1 LPTIL
6 HTETEVTA
14 MPLGMGNMF
23 NGIFRQYG
31 HTVILLLRIIDIAML
46 FGASWAA
53 YYAWHDSFIIDEDH
67 RIVIA
72 LGILG
77 AVIFFEIGQVYRP
90 WRNDAM
96 RGEIPRIVR
105 AWVSALLSVVF
116 IVALVRLHFWFGSS
130 YRWIATWG
138 VLGLLSVLTARA
150 LLSRLLGWLRGRGW
164 SQGRIVMVGLNQMA
178 MAVSGQL
185 NQSSWAGLQVV
196 GYVDDPSATHFEA
209 GDLYP
214 PHLGRLED
222 LAAIVSR
229 EAIDEVWVAFPG
241 EALAE
246 RVQHELRHLPV
257 SIRLVIDC
265 FAFKQSKF
273 LSLNTVAGI
282 PTLDVSVS
290 PLHGVN
296 RHIKEIEDRLL
307 AFMLLV
313 LASPVMLLI
322 AAGVKLSSR
331 GPVFYRQER
340 VGWNNRRFTML
351 KFRSMPVDAESKT
364 GPVWARPGENRAT
377 PFGRFLRKT
386 SLDELPQ
393 LLNVLK
399 GDMSLVGPRP
409 ERPDF
414 VEVFKEQVPN
424 YMKKHMVKAGI
435 TGWAQVNGW
444 RGDTDLNRRIEH
456 DLYYIQHWSVWFDL
470 EIALR
475 TLLVGF
481 VNKNAY

>member
-1 LPTIL
+1 
-6 HTETEVTA
+6 
-14 MPLGMGNMF
+14 MPLSLGNIF
-23 NGIFRQYG
+23 NGLFKQYG
-31 HTVILLLRIIDIAML
+31 HTVILLLRVVDVLMLTVAAWLAHYFWLREMVIDQD
-46 FGASWAA
+46 
-53 YYAWHDSFIIDEDH
+53 Y
-67 RIVIA
+67 RTVIA

-77 AVIFFEIGQVYRP
+77 AIIFFEIGQVYRP

-105 AWVSALLSVVF
+105 AWFLALLAVVS
-116 IVALVRLHFWFGSS
+116 IVVLVRLQFWFGSS
-130 YRWIATWG
+130 YRWIASWG
-138 VLGLLSVLTARA
+138 VLGLVFVLLARSLMA
-150 LLSRLLGWLRGRGW
+150 QVLIWLRGRGW
-164 SQGRIVMVGLNQMA
+164 SQGRIILVGLNQMA
-178 MAVSGQL
+178 VAVSRQL
-185 NQSSWAGLQVV
+185 NQSSWAGLQVI
-196 GYVDDPSATHFEA
+196 GFVDDRTEDRQDVGELALPRLGTLNDLPSLVT
-209 GDLYP
+209 
-214 PHLGRLED
+214 
-222 LAAIVSR
+222 R
-229 EAIDEVWVAFPG
+229 ESVDEVWVAFPG
-241 EALAE
+241 PSLAD

-296 RHIKEIEDRLL
+296 RYIKEIEDRLL
-307 AFMLLV
+307 ALIAL
-313 LASPVMLLI
+313 LLI
-322 AAGVKLSSR
+322 SPLMLIIALGVKLSSP
-331 GPVFYRQER
+331 GPVFYKQER
-340 VGWNNRRFTML
+340 VGWNNRRFVIL
-351 KFRSMPVDAESKT
+351 KFRSMPVDAEANS
-364 GPVWARPGENRAT
+364 GAVWAKPGEKRAT
-377 PFGRFLRKT
+377 RFGSFLRKT

-393 LLNVLK
+393 LINVLR

-414 VEVFKEQVPN
+414 VEVFKDQVPN

-444 RGDTDLNRRIEH
+444 RGDTDLNQRIEH
-456 DLYYIQHWSVWFDL
+456 DLYYIQHWSIWFDL

-475 TLLVGF
+475 TVFTGF

>member
-1 LPTIL
+1 
-6 HTETEVTA
+6 
-14 MPLGMGNMF
+14 MPLGLGNIF
-23 NGIFRQYG
+23 NGLFKQYG
-31 HTVILLLRIIDIAML
+31 HTVILLLRVIDIVML
-46 FGASWAA
+46 IGA
-53 YYAWHDSFIIDEDH
+53 AWVSHYLWLREFVIDQDY

-72 LGILG
+72 LGVLAAI
-77 AVIFFEIGQVYRP
+77 IFFEVGQVYRP

-96 RGEIPRIVR
+96 RGEIPRIIR
-105 AWVSALLSVVF
+105 AWVSAILSVIS

-130 YRWIATWG
+130 YRWIVTWW
-138 VLGLLSVLTARA
+138 VLGLTAVLAARGILSQVLQWMRA
-150 LLSRLLGWLRGRGW
+150 RGW

-178 MAVSGQL
+178 IAVSRQL
-185 NQSSWAGLQVV
+185 SHSSWAGLQVV
-196 GYVDDPSATHFEA
+196 GYVDDQDQGTIKDHDFSLPR
-209 GDLYP
+209 
-214 PHLGRLED
+214 LGKVKD
-222 LAAIVSR
+222 LAAIVSK
-229 EAIDEVWVAFPG
+229 EEIDEVWVAFPG
-241 EALAE
+241 ESLAE
-246 RVQHELRHLPV
+246 RAQHELRHLPV

-296 RHIKEIEDRLL
+296 RYIKEIEDRLL
-307 AFMLLV
+307 AFILLV
-313 LASPVMLLI
+313 LISPLLLI
-322 AAGVKLSSR
+322 IAIGVKLSSP
-331 GPVFYRQER
+331 GPVFYRQVR
-340 VGWNNRRFTML
+340 VGWNNRKFTML
-351 KFRSMPVDAESKT
+351 KFRSMPVDAEAKT
-364 GPVWARPGENRAT
+364 GAVWAKPGENRAT
-377 PFGRFLRKT
+377 RFGGFLRKT

-393 LLNVLK
+393 LINVLT

-414 VEVFKEQVPN
+414 VEVFKDQVPN

-456 DLYYIQHWSVWFDL
+456 DLYYIQHWSLWFDL

-475 TLLVGF
+475 TVLTGF
-481 VNKNAY
+481 INKNAY

>member
-1 LPTIL
+1 
-6 HTETEVTA
+6 
-14 MPLGMGNMF
+14 MPLGLGNIF
-23 NGIFRQYG
+23 NGLIKQYG
-31 HTVILLLRIIDIAML
+31 HTVILLLRFIDITML
-46 FGASWAA
+46 LGA
-53 YYAWHDSFIIDEDH
+53 AWVSHYFWLRQTGIDQDY
-67 RIVIA
+67 RIVIS
-72 LGILG
+72 LGIL
-77 AVIFFEIGQVYRP
+77 ATIIFFEIGQVYRP
-90 WRNDAM
+90 WQNDAM
-96 RGEIPRIVR
+96 RGEIARIVR
-105 AWVSALLSVVF
+105 AWVSAILLVIS

-130 YRWIATWG
+130 YRWIATWL
-138 VLGLLSVLTARA
+138 VLGLVLVLAARSVLAQM
-150 LLSRLLGWLRGRGW
+150 LKWLRARGW
-164 SQGRIVMVGLNQMA
+164 SQGRIIMVGLNQMA
-178 MAVSGQL
+178 VAVSRQL
-185 NQSSWAGLQVV
+185 SQSSWAGLQVV
-196 GYVDDPSATHFEA
+196 GYIDDHLENKFA
-209 GDLYP
+209 GNEFTLP
-214 PHLGRLED
+214 KLGAMQD
-222 LAAIVSR
+222 LATIVTQES
-229 EAIDEVWVAFPG
+229 IDEVWIAFPG
-241 EALAE
+241 EDLAE
-246 RVQHELRHLPV
+246 RAQHELRHLPV

-296 RHIKEIEDRLL
+296 RYIKEIEDRFL
-307 AFMLLV
+307 AFILLV
-313 LASPVMLLI
+313 LISPLLLLI
-322 AAGVKLSSR
+322 AIGVKLSSP
-331 GPVFYRQER
+331 GPVFYRQVR
-340 VGWNNRRFTML
+340 VGWNNRKFTML
-351 KFRSMPVDAESKT
+351 KFRSMPVDAEAKT
-364 GPVWARPGENRAT
+364 GAVWAKPGENRAT
-377 PFGRFLRKT
+377 RFGGFLRKT

-456 DLYYIQHWSVWFDL
+456 DLYYIQHWSVWFDM

-475 TLLVGF
+475 TVWTGF

>member
-1 LPTIL
+1 
-6 HTETEVTA
+6 
-14 MPLGMGNMF
+14 MPLAVGNIF
-23 NGIFRQYG
+23 NGLFRQYG
-31 HTVILLLRIIDIAML
+31 HMTILLLRIIDIAML
-46 FGASWAA
+46 FCASWAA
-53 YYAWHDSFIIDEDH
+53 YYFWHRHYVIDQDH
-67 RIVIA
+67 RTVIA
-72 LGILG
+72 IGILG
-77 AVIFFEIGQVYRP
+77 AIIFFEIGQVYRP

-96 RGEIPRIVR
+96 RGEIARIVR
-105 AWVSALLSVVF
+105 AWASALVLVISL
-116 IVALVRLHFWFGSS
+116 VALIRLHFWLGSS

-138 VLGLLSVLTARA
+138 GVGLLFVLTARS
-150 LLSRLLGWLRGRGW
+150 LLSHILRWLHARGW
-164 SQGRIVMVGLNQMA
+164 SQGRIIMVGLNQMA
-178 MAVSGQL
+178 IAASQQL
-185 NQSSWAGLQVV
+185 NHSPWAGLRVV
-196 GYVDDPSATHFEA
+196 GYVDDRSSPRIPVGNFSLPHIGGLA
-209 GDLYP
+209 DLTVVV
-214 PHLGRLED
+214 
-222 LAAIVSR
+222 AR
-229 EAIDEVWVAFPG
+229 EAVEEVWVAFPPHG
-241 EALAE
+241 ESRAE
-246 RVQHELRHLPV
+246 EVMHELRHLPV

-265 FAFKQSKF
+265 FAFRQSKF
-273 LSLNTVAGI
+273 LSLNAVAGI

-296 RHIKEIEDRLL
+296 RYVKEVEDRLL
-307 AFMLLV
+307 ASVLLV

-322 AAGVKLSSR
+322 ALGVKLSSR

-340 VGWNNRRFTML
+340 VGWNNRSFIML
-351 KFRSMPVDAESKT
+351 KFRSMPVDAEAKT
-364 GPVWARPGENRAT
+364 GPVWAKPGERRTTAL
-377 PFGRFLRKT
+377 GAFLRKT

-475 TLLVGF
+475 TLLFGF
-481 VNKNAY
+481 VSKNAY

>member
-1 LPTIL
+1 
-6 HTETEVTA
+6 
-14 MPLGMGNMF
+14 MPLGMGNFF
-23 NGIFRQYG
+23 NGLFRQYG
-31 HTVILLLRIIDIAML
+31 HTVILLLRIIDITML
-46 FGASWAA
+46 FCASWAA
-53 YYAWHDSFIIDEDH
+53 YYGWHGSFIIDQDH

-72 LGILG
+72 LGLLG
-77 AVIFFEIGQVYRP
+77 AVIFFEAGQVYRP

-96 RGEIPRIVR
+96 RGEIPRIAR
-105 AWVSALLSVVF
+105 AWMSALLSVVF
-116 IVALVRLHFWFGSS
+116 VVALIRLHFWLGSS

-138 VLGLLSVLTARA
+138 ALGLLSVLAARA
-150 LLSRLLGWLRGRGW
+150 LLSRLLRWLRARGW
-164 SQGRIVMVGLNQMA
+164 SQGRIILVGLNQMA
-178 MAVSGQL
+178 IAVSRQL
-185 NQSSWAGLQVV
+185 NQSAWAGLQVI
-196 GYVDDPSATHFEA
+196 GYVDDPSATQFEA
-209 GDLYP
+209 GDLFP
-214 PHLGRLED
+214 ARLGHLED
-222 LAAIVSR
+222 LAALVVR
-229 EAIDEVWVAFPG
+229 EDADEVWVAFPG
-241 EALAE
+241 APLAE

-296 RHIKEIEDRLL
+296 RHVKEIEDRLL
-307 AFMLLV
+307 AFVLLV
-313 LASPVMLLI
+313 LAGPLMLLV
-322 AAGVKLSSR
+322 ALGVKLSSP
-331 GPVFYRQER
+331 GPVFYRQAR
-340 VGWNNRRFTML
+340 VGWNNRSFTML

-364 GPVWARPGENRAT
+364 GPVWAKPGEQRAT
-377 PFGRFLRKT
+377 AFGGFLRKT

-393 LLNVLK
+393 LFNVLK
-399 GDMSLVGPRP
+399 GEMSLVGPRP

-475 TLLVGF
+475 TLAVGF
-481 VNKNAY
+481 TGKNAY